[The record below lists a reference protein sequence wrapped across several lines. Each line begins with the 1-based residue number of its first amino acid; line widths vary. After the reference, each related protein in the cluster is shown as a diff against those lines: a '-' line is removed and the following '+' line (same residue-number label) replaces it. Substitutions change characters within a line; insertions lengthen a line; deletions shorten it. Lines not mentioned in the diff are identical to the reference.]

1 MRYYINCNYNERNEV
16 KKLGAMWDAVKKQWY
31 FTNSKDTKKFEKW
44 LPETFDD
51 EVKKTYPSLTAICKD
66 LDLER
71 SCVRDWLC
79 KCIYNVFLIP

>member
-51 EVKKTYPSLTAICKD
+51 EVKKHIRL
-66 LDLER
+66 
-71 SCVRDWLC
+71 
-79 KCIYNVFLIP
+79 